1 MNIGDKTKEAKLE
14 VVEGLTIFKVK
25 ISSAKQEIVT
35 GDISID
41 DGMQA
46 MLLAQEAEDTIDD
59 LLDAIYEF
67 DDRMQD
73 ISRKQGFDTET

>member
-35 GDISID
+35 GDLSID

>member
-1 MNIGDKTKEAKLE
+1 MNIGDKTREAKLE

-35 GDISID
+35 GDVSIE

>member
-1 MNIGDKTKEAKLE
+1 MNLGKEIGEAKLE
-14 VVEGLTIFKVK
+14 VVEGLTMFKVK
-25 ISSAKQEIVT
+25 ISSAKQEIAT
-35 GDISID
+35 GDVSIE

>member
-1 MNIGDKTKEAKLE
+1 MNLGKEIGEAKLE
-14 VVEGLTIFKVK
+14 VVEGLTMFKVK

-35 GDISID
+35 GDVSIE

-46 MLLAQEAEDTIDD
+46 MLLAQEAEDAIDD

>member
-1 MNIGDKTKEAKLE
+1 MNIGDKTREAKLE

-35 GDISID
+35 GDVSIE

-67 DDRMQD
+67 DDRMKD

>member
-1 MNIGDKTKEAKLE
+1 MNIGDKTREAKLE